1 MSRSGPVLNRARDAI
16 SCAPFVGCNSIC
28 RARKSKESIEMIKN
42 ATALRLFILAIVLL
56 LGSLSGSVDA
66 QRRQQTTESTS
77 ATGQTDA
84 LKALQWRQV
93 GPFRGGRS
101 TAVTRGA
108 TQPIGFYFGATA
120 GGGLEETTGRVDCRT
135 IQP

>member
-1 MSRSGPVLNRARDAI
+1 MSRSGRVGNRARDAI

-42 ATALRLFILAIVLL
+42 ATALRLFILPIVLL

-101 TAVTRGA
+101 CPGTEAAAPAMVFCFGRTAC
-108 TQPIGFYFGATA
+108 
-120 GGGLEETTGRVDCRT
+120 GGVMAMWRRT
-135 IQP
+135 